1 MAFQLNDIDGVIK
14 DLISNLQIPEL
25 CDVKIICSDGE
36 VPANKSLLS
45 MRSQYFL
52 SMFSSNNNFV
62 ESQDGIVKLPYS
74 KAVMEKLVTFL
85 YSGQL
90 NCGDLGLRSMLDL
103 LGLFD
108 LINLSKELK
117 ILTKYTVK
125 KINEGNFTFSDCL
138 ENLDVTFKLGLVGV
152 GEALL
157 AHLGKNFLNISK
169 LAEVGTLSEDMMRRL
184 LQESKED
191 GSQTILRYAMA
202 VYSCLTWGN

>member
-74 KAVMEKLVTFL
+74 KAVMEKVIL
-85 YSGQL
+85 YNCSGKL
-90 NCGDLGLRSMLDL
+90 DCDDLALGSLLDL
-103 LGLFD
+103 LGRIH
-108 LINLSKELK
+108 LIRP
-117 ILTKYTVK
+117 
-125 KINEGNFTFSDCL
+125 G
-138 ENLDVTFKLGLVGV
+138 
-152 GEALL
+152 
-157 AHLGKNFLNISK
+157 
-169 LAEVGTLSEDMMRRL
+169 
-184 LQESKED
+184 
-191 GSQTILRYAMA
+191 
-202 VYSCLTWGN
+202 